1 MELLEPIPFRPNRPI
16 PARTDMLGN
25 VQVVLLVLVSLPCF
39 GQQLEFGVKGGIP
52 VTSAF
57 QTGSFF
63 TMDFG
68 ESASSA
74 TRRYTV
80 GPMVELRLPHG
91 FEFEF
96 DVLYSRLGFADL
108 TKSVAL
114 IFDYANTSANSWS
127 FPVLAKYR
135 LPAFR
140 VVRPYIEVGPS
151 FRTVSGVSVSTT
163 RIIECCFGPASGPT
177 HSSSD
182 SHLNNRSNAGVATG
196 LGMQVRLAFLHISP
210 EVRFTHWKADQQ
222 ADPYLHAN
230 QNQVEVLLGITF

>member
-1 MELLEPIPFRPNRPI
+1 
-16 PARTDMLGN
+16 
-25 VQVVLLVLVSLPCF
+25 
-39 GQQLEFGVKGGIP
+39 
-52 VTSAF
+52 
-57 QTGSFF
+57 
-63 TMDFG
+63 MDFG

-91 FEFEF
+91 FELEF

-135 LPAFR
+135 LPALR

-163 RIIECCFGPASGPT
+163 RIIEFGGGFASGPT

-182 SHLNNRSNAGVATG
+182 SHLNNRSNAGVAAG
-196 LGMQVRLAFLHISP
+196 LGIQVRLAFLRISP
-210 EVRFTHWKADQQ
+210 EVRYTRWKADQQ
-222 ADPYLHAN
+222 PDPCLYAN

>member
-1 MELLEPIPFRPNRPI
+1 
-16 PARTDMLGN
+16 MLGN
-25 VQVVLLVLVSLPCF
+25 GKVVLLVLVSLPCF
-39 GQQLEFGVKGGIP
+39 GQKIEVGVKGGVP
-52 VTSAF
+52 LMNAF
-57 QTGSFF
+57 ETGSFF
-63 TMDFG
+63 TMNFG
-68 ESASSA
+68 EGASSA

-91 FEFEF
+91 FELEF
-96 DVLYSRLGFADL
+96 NVLYSRLGFADL
-108 TKSVAL
+108 TKSVGL

-140 VVRPYIEVGPS
+140 VVRLYIEVGPS

-163 RIIECCFGPASGPT
+163 RIIECCGGITSGPT

-182 SHLNNRSNAGVATG
+182 SHLNSRSNAGVAAG

-210 EVRFTHWKADQQ
+210 EVRYTHWKADQQ
-222 ADPYLHAN
+222 PDPYLYAN
-230 QNQVEVLLGITF
+230 QHQVELLLGITF

>member
-1 MELLEPIPFRPNRPI
+1 
-16 PARTDMLGN
+16 MLGN
-25 VQVVLLVLVSLPCF
+25 VQVVLLVVVSVPCF
-39 GQQLEFGVKGGIP
+39 GQKLEFGIKGGIP

-91 FEFEF
+91 FELEF

-151 FRTVSGVSVSTT
+151 FRTVSGVPFRLPGSLSV
-163 RIIECCFGPASGPT
+163 ASGLQVDRLIAQATLTLTIARMLESPLDWECKFGLP
-177 HSSSD
+177 SS
-182 SHLNNRSNAGVATG
+182 T
-196 LGMQVRLAFLHISP
+196 SP
-210 EVRFTHWKADQQ
+210 RR
-222 ADPYLHAN
+222 
-230 QNQVEVLLGITF
+230 